1 MERLRLIWSKRRNR
15 LAPKKA
21 AKLVRVFGTKRMLR
35 KRLRDEGRTHLSMG
49 SDADSS
55 DEEDVVKEE
64 EEAQGEGIC
73 PPIGR
78 SRG

>member
-1 MERLRLIWSKRRNR
+1 
-15 LAPKKA
+15 
-21 AKLVRVFGTKRMLR
+21 
-35 KRLRDEGRTHLSMG
+35 MG